1 MANGARKYDNDK
13 APVTTGV
20 FWRFPRALME
30 VAKVSKLGADKYEVV
45 LPDNNCLNVENGF
58 NRYADAD
65 GRHLLQRAIEVM
77 NTEKGGALP
86 PEGVQIRHLAQHA
99 WDALCILEMELI
111 EAEKVKTTELDLQG
125 PWHTMQMHMNS
136 NASDLGIGTYEVE
149 QTSTGTTWRIEN
161 PDLWEKYLEWMR
173 SQKLSPREETDPQP
187 QLPGDEPLS
196 QPTLDPQ

>member
-1 MANGARKYDNDK
+1 MANGARKFDNDK

-30 VAKVSKLGADKYEVV
+30 VAKVSKLGAEKYEVV

-65 GRHLLQRAIEVM
+65 GRHLLLRAIEVM

-86 PEGVQIRHLAQHA
+86 PEGVNIRHLAQHA

-111 EAEKVKTTELDLQG
+111 EEEKAIQEKEL
-125 PWHTMQMHMNS
+125 PTWHYQCQSMEDPRFN
-136 NASDLGIGTYEVE
+136 LGIGSYEVVE
-149 QTSTGTTWRIEN
+149 TSKGTTWRVEN
-161 PDLWEKYLEWMR
+161 PHLWEQYLEWCR
-173 SQKLSPREETDPQP
+173 SQPLQKREETDPEP
-187 QLPGDEPLS
+187 ALP
-196 QPTLDPQ
+196 LDDVAPVQTTVGLQ